1 MNLNLVKLSHY
12 NIPHLVEK
20 SNQDWISFGEDNLY
34 PNYLL
39 ELFLGSAINGALVKS
54 IGAMIYGEGLEATN
68 ADDNTDTKES
78 YLRLTELL
86 HNSDDDVLKDLAM
99 DLKLFGGCYVNVI
112 WSRDRSKIAKMKH
125 IPAQY
130 IRSGKMVDGEVDTYY
145 YSSDW
150 SKFKKQEHRPIPY
163 RAFSTEDRTNA
174 SQILMIRDKNPALFY
189 GFAPDYVAA
198 TDWIQMEL

>member
-20 SNQDWISFGEDNLY
+20 SNQDWVSFGEDNLY

-54 IGAMIYGEGLEATN
+54 IGAMIYGEGLAATN
-68 ADDNTDTKES
+68 ADESEATKES

-112 WSRDRSKIAKMKH
+112 WSRDRSKIAK
-125 IPAQY
+125 I
-130 IRSGKMVDGEVDTYY
+130 
-145 YSSDW
+145 
-150 SKFKKQEHRPIPY
+150 
-163 RAFSTEDRTNA
+163 
-174 SQILMIRDKNPALFY
+174 
-189 GFAPDYVAA
+189 
-198 TDWIQMEL
+198 

>member
-68 ADDNTDTKES
+68 VDDNTDTKES

-99 DLKLFGGCYVNVI
+99 DLKLFGG
-112 WSRDRSKIAKMKH
+112 
-125 IPAQY
+125 
-130 IRSGKMVDGEVDTYY
+130 
-145 YSSDW
+145 
-150 SKFKKQEHRPIPY
+150 
-163 RAFSTEDRTNA
+163 
-174 SQILMIRDKNPALFY
+174 
-189 GFAPDYVAA
+189 
-198 TDWIQMEL
+198 

>member
-34 PNYLL
+34 PNYILD
-39 ELFLGSAINGALVKS
+39 LFLGSAINGALIKS

-68 ADDNTDTKES
+68 VDDNTDTKES

-112 WSRDRSKIAKMKH
+112 WSRDRSKIARMKH

-130 IRSGKMVDGEVDTYY
+130 IRSGKMVDGEIDTYY

-150 SKFKKQEHRPIPY
+150 SKCKKQEYRPVPY
-163 RAFSTEDRTNA
+163 RAFSIEDRSNA

-198 TDWIQMEL
+198 TDWIQM